1 VRADASV
8 HDALAELF
16 EYPREG
22 HAARTRRIVD
32 DVTGAMPE
40 LRDDLAPLAQFA
52 EANALG
58 DCEELYVRTF
68 DANAERAL
76 EVGWQVFGEQY
87 ERGAFLV
94 DLRGHMRALGVA
106 ETTELP
112 DHLTQVLRL
121 VGRMDDAEARTLV
134 DRAVSRS
141 LARVRGAIDAGNPY
155 GGAIDA
161 VTKALASSGPSDHE
175 GTATTNHRVGPY
187 ESVQRTD
194 SPRPAEAGTT
204 NGAGVR

>member
-1 VRADASV
+1 MRPSPDL

-22 HAARTRRIVD
+22 HAARTRGLVARIAAEV
-32 DVTGAMPE
+32 PE
-40 LRDDLAPLAQFA
+40 AAPDLAPLARFA
-52 EANALG
+52 EERPLG
-58 DCEELYVRTF
+58 ECEELYVRTF

-94 DLRGHMRALGVA
+94 DLRGRMRALGVA

-121 VGRMDDAEARTLV
+121 LGRMDEDDARTLV
-134 DRAVSRS
+134 ARAVTPS
-141 LARVRGAIDAGNPY
+141 LKRVRGQVDADNAY
-155 GGAIDA
+155 GGAVDA
-161 VTKALASSGPSDHE
+161 VTKALACFAVE
-175 GTATTNHRVGPY
+175 A
-187 ESVQRTD
+187 
-194 SPRPAEAGTT
+194 PAQAPARGGE
-204 NGAGVR
+204 R